1 MLCGFNRSTTPQLP
15 APSALFL
22 DEGMECTHNKFA
34 DNTELSGAVNTL
46 EGRDAIQGDLD
57 RLERWVPTNL
67 IKFSKAKCK
76 TVAIPSTETHWRMA
90 LEL

>member
-1 MLCGFNRSTTPQLP
+1 MDSGIEHILMN
-15 APSALFL
+15 
-22 DEGMECTHNKFA
+22 FA

>member
-1 MLCGFNRSTTPQLP
+1 MDSGIEHIL
-15 APSALFL
+15 
-22 DEGMECTHNKFA
+22 MKFA

-57 RLERWVPTNL
+57 RLERWVHTNL
-67 IKFSKAKCK
+67 IEFSKAKCK
-76 TVAIPSTETHWRMA
+76 IVAITSTETHWRMA